1 MKYTVGDS
9 MIFKSDAA
17 IKAIQ
22 YIKEKY
28 DVEPAFL
35 WEKFPDTAAFRHWK
49 TLKWFGVMMT
59 VQKKKLGID
68 AEGKVE
74 ALVIKCDPILIG
86 TLING
91 KGYLPAY
98 HMNKEHWITVLLDG
112 SVPESEICD
121 LIDLSYSLT

>member
-1 MKYTVGDS
+1 
-9 MIFKSDAA
+9 MIFKSNET
-17 IKAIQ
+17 IKVLN

-35 WEKFPDTAAFRHWK
+35 WEKFPETAALRHWK

-59 VQKKKLGID
+59 VQKKKLGIASD
-68 AEGKVE
+68 GEVE
-74 ALVIKCDPILIG
+74 ALVLKCDPILIG
-86 TLING
+86 TLIDG

-112 SVPESEICD
+112 SVPENEIYD
-121 LIDLSYSLT
+121 LIDLSYSLTDKSR

>member
-1 MKYTVGDS
+1 

-17 IKAIQ
+17 IKAIH

-35 WEKFPDTAAFRHWK
+35 WEKFPETAAFRHWK
-49 TLKWFGVMMT
+49 NLKWFGVMMT

-91 KGYLPAY
+91 RGYLPAY

-112 SVPESEICD
+112 SVPENEIYD